1 MIQWVIMIERN
12 VHSFIVI
19 KSTFFT
25 LALNVIIFQ
34 MRVPLEV
41 RPRRGPDDTPSRRKQ
56 NTAIKN

>member
-41 RPRRGPDDTPSRRKQ
+41 DTPSRRKQ